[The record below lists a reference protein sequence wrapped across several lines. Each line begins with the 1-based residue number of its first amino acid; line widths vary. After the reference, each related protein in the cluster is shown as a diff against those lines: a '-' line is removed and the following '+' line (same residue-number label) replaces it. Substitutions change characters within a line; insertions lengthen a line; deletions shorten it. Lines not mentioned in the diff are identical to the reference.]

1 VSGPIERTGEDP
13 AKYIGCCGAYCR
25 TCRPFIE
32 GACRGCKLGYAEG
45 KREIRRAKCAMK
57 VCCVGE
63 RNLETCADCPDYETC
78 EIIQGFYA
86 KKGYKYKKYRE
97 SIEFIRKHGYAKFIE
112 VANRWK
118 GAYGKLE

>member
-1 VSGPIERTGEDP
+1 VSGPIERSGEDP
-13 AKYIGCCGAYCR
+13 AKYVGCCGAYCR